1 MTNKDDVVF
10 PNYMQQKRWLPVWCW
25 HVMRLGSFAAVG
37 AFIALCWYQ
46 PDLALLAFWGIMV
59 PVLPFIFWMI
69 PGVWRNL
76 CPLAATNQLPR
87 LFRLSFELE
96 LPKGLR
102 RYATVIGI
110 VLLFIAIPLR
120 KIMLDNDAFAVSI
133 LILIALAL
141 ALLGGI
147 IFKGKSG
154 WCGSFCPLLPVQRLY
169 AQTPAAF
176 IPNSHCQPCVGC
188 TRNCYDFNPKV
199 AYLADLYDKDPVY
212 GADRKFF
219 AGLMPGLIIAFFTIE
234 YTHTMSWWTLY
245 LQFGFYCLVGI
256 GSYQVLETFIKVSPH
271 KITTLFAMIS
281 INLFYWY
288 SLPII
293 FSSIEQLTQTHVPEW
308 ALWSA
313 RTAILLLAL
322 QWVFRTFEKE
332 KVFLSQLFASNTA
345 KVSSNSPLTRKRTQ
359 QTDNPV
365 VEVQPSGVQLVAE
378 KGTSLLDL
386 LENNGEKIN
395 SGCRMGA
402 CGADPVAILKGEEN
416 LSDKGAEEQSTLER
430 LGYFKRVRMAC
441 SAQVNGNVTIDLDP
455 QASASQQTLVP
466 KFSLDHSVKHVVIIG
481 NGIAGVTAADYLR
494 RFHPTLN
501 IDLIGSE
508 KYPLYNRM
516 AISKLIYTSS
526 GMQGL
531 MLLPED
537 WYKVRMIT
545 NWLNTRA
552 KSIDTQQKLVQLA
565 TGEQINYDKLILTAG
580 SEANLPP
587 IEGFGC
593 DGCFCLRSAD
603 DAMRIRDY
611 VQTNDSRFAVVAGG
625 GLLGLEAAY
634 ALLKIGLRVTVLER
648 SEHLLKRQL
657 DAKAANI
664 LHDYLSG
671 LGLHIQYQSE
681 VARVSGDNKVAEI
694 TLKNKTSEKCDVL
707 LVAAGIAPNTALASD
722 AGLKTNRGVIVNSQ
736 LKADEDIYV
745 AGDLAE
751 MDSAPGTIPGLWTV
765 AVEQGKTAALN
776 ALGDHNEY
784 QHKPQPTALKV
795 VGVELLSMGDFNGK
809 ETDHI
814 IAQAQDGRYRKL
826 ILRDGKVMGAI
837 LLGYPDL
844 KNTVIKWVLDQADL
858 SDKVE
863 ALEQGEW
870 E

>member
-1 MTNKDDVVF
+1 MTNKDDIVF

-25 HVMRLGSFAAVG
+25 HVMRLGSFAAIG
-37 AFIALCWYQ
+37 AFIVLCWYQ

-110 VLLFIAIPLR
+110 VLLFIAVPLR
-120 KIMLDNDAFAVSI
+120 KIMLDHDAFAVSI

-219 AGLMPGLIIAFFTIE
+219 AGLMPGLIVAFFTIE
-234 YTHTMSWWTLY
+234 YTQSMTWWELY
-245 LQFGFYCLVGI
+245 LKFGFYCLVGI

-271 KITTLFAMIS
+271 KMTTLFAMIS
-281 INLFYWY
+281 INLFYWF

-332 KVFLSQLFASNTA
+332 KVFLSQLFASSTA
-345 KVSSNSPLTRKRTQ
+345 KVSSNSPLTRKRSQ

-402 CGADPVAILKGEEN
+402 CGADPVAILEGEEN

-466 KFSLDHSVKHVVIIG
+466 KFSLDQSVKHVVIIG

-494 RFHPTLN
+494 RFHPTLK

-657 DAKAANI
+657 DVKAANI

-736 LKADEDIYV
+736 LKADENIYV

-751 MDSAPGTIPGLWTV
+751 MDSAPGAIPGLWTV
-765 AVEQGKTAALN
+765 AVEQGKLAALN
-776 ALGDHNEY
+776 ALGDHNEF

-795 VGVELLSMGDFNGK
+795 VGVELLSIGDFNGK
-809 ETDHI
+809 DTDYV
-814 IAQAQDGRYRKL
+814 IAQEQDGRYRKL

-837 LLGYPDL
+837 LLGYPDI
-844 KNTVIKWVLDQADL
+844 KNTVIKWVLEQVDL
-858 SDKVE
+858 SDKLE
-863 ALEQGEW
+863 ALEQGDW

>member
-1 MTNKDDVVF
+1 MSDKDDIAF

-25 HVMRLGSFAAVG
+25 HLLRVGSFIAIVS
-37 AFIALCWYQ
+37 FIALCWHE
-46 PDLALLAFWGIMV
+46 PELALLIFWGLLV
-59 PVLPFIFWMI
+59 PVLPFVFWMV
-69 PGVWRNL
+69 PGIWRNL

-87 LFRLSFELE
+87 LFRISLELE

-110 VLLFIAIPLR
+110 VLLFIAVPLR
-120 KIMLDNDAFAVSI
+120 KIMLNDDAFALSV

-219 AGLMPGLIIAFFTIE
+219 AGLMPGLIVAFFTID
-234 YTHTMSWWTLY
+234 YSQAMSWWELY

-281 INLFYWY
+281 INLFYWF
-288 SLPII
+288 SLPVI
-293 FSSIEQLTQTHVPEW
+293 FSSIEQLTHTSVPEW

-332 KVFLSQLFASNTA
+332 KVFLSQLFASNTV
-345 KVSSNSPLTRKRTQ
+345 KVGSNSPLTRKRTQ

-365 VEVQPSGVQLVAE
+365 VEVKPSGVQLVAE

-402 CGADPVAILKGEEN
+402 CGADPVAILEGEEN
-416 LSDKGAEEQSTLER
+416 LSEKGAEEQSTLER

-466 KFSLDHSVKHVVIIG
+466 KFSLDKSVKHVVIIG

-494 RFHPTLN
+494 RFHPTLK

-537 WYKVRMIT
+537 WYKVRMID

-552 KSIDTQQKLVQLA
+552 KSIDLKQKLVKLA
-565 TGEQINYDKLILTAG
+565 TGEQIEYDKLILTAG
-580 SEANLPP
+580 SEANLPV
-587 IEGFGC
+587 IDGFGC

-603 DAMRIRDY
+603 DAMSIRDY
-611 VQTNDSRFAVVAGG
+611 VQTKDTRFAVVAGG

-657 DAKAANI
+657 DATAAKI
-664 LHDYLSG
+664 LHEYLSG
-671 LGLHIQYQSE
+671 LGLHIRYQSE
-681 VARVSGDNKVAEI
+681 VASVSGENRATDIV
-694 TLKNKTSEKCDVL
+694 LKNGETERCDL
-707 LVAAGIAPNTALASD
+707 MLVAAGIAPNTSLAEE
-722 AGLKTNRGVIVNSQ
+722 AGLNTHRGVIVDSQ
-736 LKADEDIYV
+736 LKAAADIYV

-751 MDSAPGTIPGLWTV
+751 MDSAPGAIPGLWTV
-765 AVEQGKTAALN
+765 AVEQGKIAALN

-784 QHKPQPTALKV
+784 QHQPQPTALKV
-795 VGVELLSMGDFNGK
+795 VGVELLSMGDFVGK
-809 ETDHI
+809 DTDQV
-814 IAQAQDGRYRKL
+814 IALEQDGKYRKL
-826 ILRDGKVMGAI
+826 VLREGNVIGAI
-837 LLGYPDL
+837 LLGFPDL
-844 KNTVIKWVLDQADL
+844 KNTVIKWVLDQVNV
-858 SDKVE
+858 SDK
-863 ALEQGEW
+863 LEQLEKGEW
-870 E
+870 D